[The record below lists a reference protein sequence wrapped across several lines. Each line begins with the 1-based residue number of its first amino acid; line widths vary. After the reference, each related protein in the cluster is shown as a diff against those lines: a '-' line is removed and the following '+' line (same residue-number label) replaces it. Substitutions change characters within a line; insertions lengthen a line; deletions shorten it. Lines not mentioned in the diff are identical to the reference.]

1 MRDSCGR
8 THRLPVPAGDRAG
21 GPPVGLPAVVPT
33 AVLVVVAAVAVVLV
47 NPLAAAAGVPPS
59 GAPVARPVAAASAS
73 PPELLLPTP
82 PVPPV
87 EPSAPGEGL
96 TGGEGAPQP
105 KDLPDPG
112 TPEPDPPGSGVTAL
126 LAAAGG
132 LALTVAAFVLG
143 RRTARP
149 RLERPE
155 GDGSPSAG
163 PAPEGSAPAV
173 PVEQTLVSGL
183 ISVHDLAGEEA
194 VQASVEQTL
203 RSVGVHRVVSA
214 SGDLLDVDVHEVVGS
229 RSSPVPDVDGRIDQ
243 VVRPGWRQRDAL
255 LRPAQVRVF
264 RAGRP
269 EEQ

>member
-21 GPPVGLPAVVPT
+21 DPPVRLPAVVPT
-33 AVLVVVAAVAVVLV
+33 AGLVVIAAVAVLLT
-47 NPLAAAAGVPPS
+47 PLAAAAGVPP
-59 GAPVARPVAAASAS
+59 GGGPVARPPAAASAP
-73 PPELLLPTP
+73 PPELLPTP
-82 PVPPV
+82 PLPPV
-87 EPSAPGEGL
+87 ELSAPGEGP
-96 TGGEGAPQP
+96 TGGEEAPQP
-105 KDLPDPG
+105 KELPDPG
-112 TPEPDPPGSGVTAL
+112 TPEPDPPGPDVTAL

-132 LALTVAAFVLG
+132 LALSVVAFVLG

-149 RLERPE
+149 RHERPG
-155 GDGSPSAG
+155 GDGSAPAG
-163 PAPEGSAPAV
+163 LTPDGSAPAV

-203 RSVGVHRVVSA
+203 RSVGVHPVVSA